1 MAKVKESYLDEDE
14 AWMEV
19 SSSESVCS
27 EAPAVEELPKE
38 PEVELTPEEKR
49 NKAFREALAEAA
61 LKWPGRTW
69 SRRHSIHRGTML
81 KLNDEIE
88 NINRGGTMMQVMKHC
103 AFGVPPIVI
112 GHHLDDDGEK
122 MLKTM
127 LESTATVEETV
138 IWAMDYEP
146 GKQLP
151 LFKKGKNG
159 EMILEK
165 EPTPEP
171 EPEPE
176 SESESESEDLDFECT
191 HSPRCTSPCVPDEPE
206 IEIEIEGVDLN
217 SLMNRI
223 PFMHPNKKPVT
234 WRKWIDIVHEVLDP
248 EGLTEEQYL
257 DVMAARMGGDFLKAM
272 KRMRKEKRARPY
284 IEQYFLG
291 LDRIAAV
298 KPTKARTERKVELM
312 RPKVSQQ
319 WGINMGY
326 LVSPSVGLQLVLGE
340 VDIGSP
346 AWDSGLRVG
355 DAIVEVN
362 GWLVARMSHP
372 GTAISVFMA
381 AGNTASVDVV
391 SPFDGTFSQCAAMEA
406 Y

>member
-1 MAKVKESYLDEDE
+1 
-14 AWMEV
+14 
-19 SSSESVCS
+19 
-27 EAPAVEELPKE
+27 
-38 PEVELTPEEKR
+38 
-49 NKAFREALAEAA
+49 
-61 LKWPGRTW
+61 
-69 SRRHSIHRGTML
+69 
-81 KLNDEIE
+81 
-88 NINRGGTMMQVMKHC
+88 
-103 AFGVPPIVI
+103 
-112 GHHLDDDGEK
+112 

-248 EGLTEEQYL
+248 EGLTEEVL
-257 DVMAARMGGDFLKAM
+257 NIKN
-272 KRMRKEKRARPY
+272 EKKL
-284 IEQYFLG
+284 I
-291 LDRIAAV
+291 
-298 KPTKARTERKVELM
+298 
-312 RPKVSQQ
+312 
-319 WGINMGY
+319 
-326 LVSPSVGLQLVLGE
+326 
-340 VDIGSP
+340 
-346 AWDSGLRVG
+346 
-355 DAIVEVN
+355 
-362 GWLVARMSHP
+362 
-372 GTAISVFMA
+372 
-381 AGNTASVDVV
+381 
-391 SPFDGTFSQCAAMEA
+391 
-406 Y
+406 

>member
-1 MAKVKESYLDEDE
+1 MAEAKDLSYLNEDE
-14 AWMEV
+14 AWMEC
-19 SSSESVCS
+19 SSSESECS

-49 NKAFREALAEAA
+49 NKAFRDALADAA

-112 GHHLDDDGEK
+112 GHHLDEDGEK
-122 MLKTM
+122 LLKKM

-146 GKQLP
+146 GKGLP

-159 EMILEK
+159 EMILDNE
-165 EPTPEP
+165 PEP
-171 EPEPE
+171 EPEPELESE
-176 SESESESEDLDFECT
+176 SESESESEDFECP
-191 HSPRCTSPCVPDEPE
+191 HSPRCSSPCDGLDETEVE
-206 IEIEIEGVDLN
+206 IEIDGVDLN

-234 WRKWIDIVHEVLDP
+234 WRSWVDTVHEVLDP

-272 KRMRKEKRARPY
+272 KRMRKEKRDRHY

-298 KPTKARTERKVELM
+298 KPTGERTERKVELM
-312 RPKVSQQ
+312 RPHVHQQ

-326 LVSPSVGLQLVLGE
+326 LV
-340 VDIGSP
+340 
-346 AWDSGLRVG
+346 R
-355 DAIVEVN
+355 
-362 GWLVARMSHP
+362 
-372 GTAISVFMA
+372 
-381 AGNTASVDVV
+381 
-391 SPFDGTFSQCAAMEA
+391 
-406 Y
+406 